1 MIILGIQDKLFLIQW
16 VANKFRHGIGKQKY
30 PIYHLVAYAKAV
42 DNPTTVLTL
51 DLLRSVSSDK
61 REVDSKTILHLCGHL
76 FCVEEDHLAVG
87 TKVYNDEQAACHRL
101 LQSAKNLYEYQMIQQ
116 YGCKHTPKC
125 WTIIYGGVF
134 ADNVQWA
141 AG

>member
-1 MIILGIQDKLFLIQW
+1 
-16 VANKFRHGIGKQKY
+16 
-30 PIYHLVAYAKAV
+30 LVAYAKAV